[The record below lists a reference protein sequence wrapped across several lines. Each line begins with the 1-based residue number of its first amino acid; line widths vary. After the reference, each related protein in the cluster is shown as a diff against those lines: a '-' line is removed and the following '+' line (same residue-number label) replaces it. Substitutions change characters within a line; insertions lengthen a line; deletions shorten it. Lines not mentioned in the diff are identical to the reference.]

1 MTARRAIAL
10 ALAAATCVVLGACG
24 FGPPPPDQNGSPPT
38 FPSPSGSASAPGSGS
53 ADGTD
58 TTIDVLATKLPQ
70 PWGVALLPDGSGL
83 VTERKNGHV
92 VKVGQPQTAD
102 GLTVSTYAVVPGV
115 NIAGEGG
122 LLGVAVSPHYTTDK
136 TVFVY
141 YSTTTDNRVAALR
154 PGVAPHVILA
164 GIPHGTLDNGGA
176 LAFGPDG
183 YLYVG
188 TGDAGHVTGG
198 AAAVSQSH
206 KSLGGKILR
215 VTTAGKPA
223 PGNPV
228 KASPIYAS
236 GFRDIEGL
244 AWDSHKHLL
253 VVDST
258 RTASTLDLVTAG
270 NNFGWPLAGTTQV
283 PANAKFTQPIQ
294 TWPLAQSS
302 CAGVATIDTIVA
314 TACLTGKQLWLV
326 QLTANAVVFGA
337 PAATLS
343 GRFGRPARHRDRGRR
358 VALGHHVEHRRS
370 RHPDADDDQLIRV
383 VLADE
388 GAGRS

>member
-1 MTARRAIAL
+1 VTARRAIAL
-10 ALAAATCVVLGACG
+10 ALTAATCLVLGACG

-38 FPSPSGSASAPGSGS
+38 FPSPSGSASTPGSEDNG
-53 ADGTD
+53 ADA
-58 TTIDVLATKLPQ
+58 TIDVLASKLPQ

-83 VTERKNGHV
+83 VTERKNGHI
-92 VKVGQPQTAD
+92 VKVGQPPTAD

-115 NIAGEGG
+115 NIAGDGG
-122 LLGVAVSPHYTTDK
+122 LLGIAVSPHYATDK

-141 YSTTTDNRVAALR
+141 YSTTVDNRVAAVR
-154 PGVAPHVILA
+154 PGVAPHVILT
-164 GIPHGTLDNGGA
+164 GIPHGPLDNGGG

-198 AAAVSQSH
+198 AGAVSQSRT
-206 KSLGGKILR
+206 SLGGKILR

-253 VVDST
+253 VIDSS
-258 RTASTLDLVTAG
+258 RTSSTLDLVTAG
-270 NNFGWPLAGTTQV
+270 GNFGWPLAGTAQV
-283 PANAKFTQPIQ
+283 PANAKFAQPLQ
-294 TWPLAQSS
+294 TWPLAEST
-302 CAGVATIDTIVA
+302 CAGVATIDTVVA
-314 TACLTGKQLWLV
+314 TACLTGKRLWLV

-337 PAATLS
+337 PGATLN
-343 GRFGRPARHRDRGRR
+343 GKFGRLRGIATAADGSLWITTSNTDGHGTPAP
-358 VALGHHVEHRRS
+358 A
-370 RHPDADDDQLIRV
+370 DDQLIRV